1 MLRVSAPTNKHE
13 LTVDSC
19 PQPMLCAEGLALIVG
34 WCSSQIMQRSSL
46 YLCCHSLSYHVL
58 RCCARL
64 HGISLLACV
73 LLLFCASSV
82 SAQSTPDLQWV
93 VFRQAEGLTS
103 NDVYAVLAQGDVIWV
118 GAANGVSRYDGR
130 WQSFATALSSTEPST
145 EIALGKVTTLA
156 ADNAGGAIWAGNE
169 AGLLAVRGAD
179 GEWRIIQDFGAPIHA
194 LALIDDIVWVGTE
207 QGLFLLHDT
216 SATLVA
222 AIGAAPVFALW
233 PWDGRVL
240 VGTAQSLWR
249 LSTDLTEVEVLQPR
263 DVDRVPIAGPF
274 IGIWGSRGSDV
285 WVSTTTTVF
294 HYSPLT
300 GDVLEYAHPFGDAS
314 LAITDICGFVGES
327 VWVASHGG
335 GAAQF
340 RLANDTIVSMRNWG
354 GSAQGGL
361 SANDIRDIA
370 IDGDG
375 SVWFATSIGV
385 FRYQPWAFQA
395 VDERP
400 FAPPVNDL
408 LFDRKGNLWIA
419 TAGEG
424 VQLQAGRYQ
433 RTTIFAPDNS
443 DLPDGMVFDLEEDP
457 LGRIWAIT
465 GAGATYFDAQR
476 WRQPAT
482 LHELGATSIGV
493 LKTDELGIWIG
504 TAKGLGYF
512 RFDDESVT
520 LVQPL
525 VGRSINAI
533 ELDSLSR
540 LWVADAEG
548 AIWRRDVDGA
558 WKPVGGLDGVTTPV
572 TALHPESEPS
582 GAMLAA
588 FKGYGIYRTRG
599 AGWEAVDK
607 NRRVSSDRIFA
618 VLEDA
623 TSIWV
628 GSEAGLIHL
637 DPYGSVLYDA
647 QDGLAPGAIRAIT
660 QDMTGAYWFGGD
672 RGIFYYV
679 PEQGR
684 PWIQLSGISGEDV
697 KAVGNQWR
705 VSASE
710 PIEIN
715 FVYGDLQTT
724 TSRLRP
730 FVRVVNGEE
739 TGPWQPIASGVFRT
753 TFPTA
758 GDFTLEYMVR
768 DQALNY
774 SSIHAVEVKAAPAR
788 EYLVV
793 PLLGKVEHRIFQ
805 LLVAFAFL
813 AVIGFGYVS
822 LEIVQHRR
830 RVNDAVARGYNP
842 YISGEPVRR
851 EDMFF
856 GRHELLQ
863 RIVSTLHNNSIM
875 IHGERRIGKTTLLY
889 QLANTLRQIDDL
901 EYWFVALYIDLEGT
915 SEETFF
921 HFLMD
926 EIVQHVRALE
936 KVDEAQHQLL
946 DGLVFHMTLASE
958 YTDRAF
964 SRDLRQVVQLL
975 EDYSVRHC
983 GGRQVRLILLMDE
996 MDTLSRYNHLIQQQ
1010 LRRIFMRE
1018 FAASVGA
1025 VVAGIEINKDW
1036 ERVESPWFN
1045 LFNEIAMQPFSREDA
1060 IQLLVEPVRGYY
1072 IFEPDVIDFILQ
1084 QSDGRPHRIQQYA
1097 LEAVNEM
1104 LRHKRRRITMHDVLT
1119 AHAII
1124 QWDSQ
1129 AGTAQSGASTPE
1141 TLPLT
1146 APSPGPV

>member
-1 MLRVSAPTNKHE
+1 MIA
-13 LTVDSC
+13 
-19 PQPMLCAEGLALIVG
+19 G

-46 YLCCHSLSYHVL
+46 YLCCHSLFYHVH
-58 RCCARL
+58 RCCVRL
-64 HGISLLACV
+64 HCIPLLACA

-93 VFRQAEGLTS
+93 VFRQSEGMTS
-103 NDVYAVLAQGDVIWV
+103 NDAYSVIAQGDVIWV
-118 GAANGVSRYDGR
+118 GTANGVSRYDGR
-130 WQSFATALSSTEPST
+130 WQSFATALTATEPPAKM
-145 EIALGKVTTLA
+145 ALGKVTALA
-156 ADNAGGAIWAGNE
+156 ADDAGDVVWAGNE
-169 AGLLAVRGAD
+169 AGMLVVKEAD
-179 GEWRIIQDFGAPIHA
+179 SEWRIAKDFGAPIHA
-194 LALIDDIVWVGTE
+194 LALTDNIVWIGTE
-207 QGLFLLHDT
+207 QGLFALHDN

-222 AIGAAPVFALW
+222 EIGATPVFALW
-233 PWDGRVL
+233 PWDGKVL
-240 VGTAQSLWR
+240 AGAAQSLWR
-249 LSTDLTEVEVLQPR
+249 ITTDLTEIEALQPR
-263 DVDRVPIAGPF
+263 DAERVPIAGPF
-274 IGIWGSRGSDV
+274 TGIWGNTGSDI

-294 HYSPLT
+294 QYSPLT
-300 GDVLEYAHPFGDAS
+300 GNTTAYSHPFGDVGS
-314 LAITDICGFVGES
+314 KITDICGFVGES
-327 VWVASHGG
+327 VWVASQGE

-340 RLANDTIVSMRNWG
+340 HLVNDEIVSMRNWG

-370 IDGDG
+370 IDSDG

-400 FAPPVNDL
+400 YAPPVNDL
-408 LFDRKGNLWIA
+408 LVDRKGNLWIA

-443 DLPDGMVFDLEEDP
+443 GLPDGLVFDLEEDP

-465 GAGATYFDAQR
+465 GAGAAYFADQR
-476 WRQPAT
+476 WQQPPT
-482 LHELGATSIGV
+482 LRRLGATSIGV

-504 TAKGLGYF
+504 DAGGLAYF
-512 RFDDESVT
+512 HFDDESVT
-520 LVQPL
+520 VAQPL
-525 VGRSINAI
+525 KGHPINAMEI
-533 ELDSLSR
+533 DSLGR
-540 LWVADAEG
+540 LWVATAEG
-548 AIWRRDVDGA
+548 SIWRREVDGA
-558 WKPVGGLDGVTTPV
+558 WMPIEGLQGVAAPGAPATTF
-572 TALHPESEPS
+572 LPESG

-599 AGWEAVDK
+599 AGWEAAD
-607 NRRVSSDRIFA
+607 NHLRVNSDRIFTMI
-618 VLEDA
+618 EDVGA
-623 TSIWV
+623 IWV
-628 GSEAGLIHL
+628 GSETGLTHY
-637 DPYGSVLYDA
+637 DQYGSVLYDA
-647 QDGLAPGAIRAIT
+647 QDGLMPGAIRAIAR
-660 QDMTGAYWFGGD
+660 DMTGAYWFGGD
-672 RGIFYYV
+672 RGVFYYF

-684 PWIQLSGISGEDV
+684 PWIRLAEIDGEDV
-697 KAVGNQWR
+697 KAVGDRWQAPVNAP
-705 VSASE
+705 VE
-710 PIEIN
+710 VN
-715 FVYGDLQTT
+715 FAYGDLQTA
-724 TSRLRP
+724 SGRLRP
-730 FVRVVNGEE
+730 FVRVVNDEQA
-739 TGPWQPIASGVFRT
+739 GPWQPVAAGVFRT
-753 TFPTA
+753 TFPA
-758 GDFTLEYMVR
+758 IGDFILEYVVR

-774 SSIHAVEVKAAPAR
+774 SPIHTVKFTTTPPP
-788 EYLVV
+788 EYMYV
-793 PLLGKVEHRIFQ
+793 PILGKVEKRIFQ
-805 LLVAFAFL
+805 LLLLFASL

-822 LEIVQHRR
+822 LEIVQHRW
-830 RVNDAVARGYNP
+830 RVSEAVRRGYNP

-901 EYWFVALYIDLEGT
+901 DYWFVALYIDLEGT
-915 SEETFF
+915 AEEAFF
-921 HFLMD
+921 HLLME
-926 EIVQHVRALE
+926 EIAQHVRTLE
-936 KVDEAQHQLL
+936 KVDEEQHQVL
-946 DGLVFHMTLASE
+946 DGLLFHTTLASE
-958 YTDRAF
+958 YDDRAF
-964 SRDLRQVVQLL
+964 SRDLRRVIQLL
-975 EDYSVRHC
+975 EEYSARHC
-983 GGRQVRLILLMDE
+983 GSRQVRLILLLDE

-1045 LFNEIAMQPFSREDA
+1045 LFNEIAMQPFSREEA

-1072 IFEPDVIDFILQ
+1072 IFEPDVIEFILQ

-1129 AGTAQSGASTPE
+1129 AGKVQSSASTPE

-1146 APSPGPV
+1146 APSPGTV